1 MNKKR
6 AQIPQT
12 IAVKNEM
19 KLRKIHLAS
28 SRKQVKEL
36 LNTIEFFTSLFLENL
51 FELLIVNEFI
61 NELGQFFQMLYVIL

>member
-19 KLRKIHLAS
+19 KLRKIYPES
-28 SRKQVKEL
+28 SRKKVKA
-36 LNTIEFFTSLFLENL
+36 
-51 FELLIVNEFI
+51 
-61 NELGQFFQMLYVIL
+61 

>member
-1 MNKKR
+1 
-6 AQIPQT
+6 
-12 IAVKNEM
+12 M